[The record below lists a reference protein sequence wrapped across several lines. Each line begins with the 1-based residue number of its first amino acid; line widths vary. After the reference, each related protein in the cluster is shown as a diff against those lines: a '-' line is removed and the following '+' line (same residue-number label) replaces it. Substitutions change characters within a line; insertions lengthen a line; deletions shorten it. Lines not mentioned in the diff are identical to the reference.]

1 MKNLLEYNG
10 YHAFIELDPNDK
22 IFVGTVIGINDDL
35 SFHGTSYIEIE
46 EMFHQSID
54 NYLEVCQQIGKE
66 PDKEYKGSFNVR
78 ITPEMHKNADIA
90 AKSQGITLNQYIYNA
105 IEASFGNTEKKETIV
120 YCLPLETMMKQYRSE
135 YKNSDYK
142 GTQRI
147 SYKTNKEI
155 VLN

>member
-10 YHAFIELDPNDK
+10 YHATIEIDPNDK

-35 SFHGTSYIEIE
+35 SFHGTTYSEIE

-90 AKSQGITLNQYIYNA
+90 AKSQGITLNQYVYNA
-105 IEASFGNTEKKETIV
+105 IESSFGNTEKKETIV

-142 GTQRI
+142 GAQQI